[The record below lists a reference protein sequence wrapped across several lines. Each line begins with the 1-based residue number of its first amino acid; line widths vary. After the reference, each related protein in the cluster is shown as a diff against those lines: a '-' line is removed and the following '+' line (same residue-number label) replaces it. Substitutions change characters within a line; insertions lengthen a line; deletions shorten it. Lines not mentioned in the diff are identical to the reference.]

1 MAIGAVTGVRAD
13 LTEMLNKIRDIS
25 NQSSAFKVQP
35 LETPATNSFSNTMQS
50 VKSAVSTVDNMQN
63 ATESLKN
70 AYILGDQNVSLS
82 DVIVSSQKSK
92 LAFEGLVTVR
102 NKILDAYKEI
112 MNMPV

>member
-1 MAIGAVTGVRAD
+1 MAIGPVAGVRAD
-13 LTEMLNKIRDIS
+13 LADMLNKIRDIS
-25 NQSSAFKVQP
+25 NQSSAFKVKP
-35 LETPATNSFSNTMQS
+35 LETPATNSFTHTMES
-50 VKSAVSTVDNMQN
+50 VKGAVTTVDNMQS
-63 ATESLKN
+63 ASETLKN
-70 AYILGDQNVSLS
+70 AYIMGDQNVSLS